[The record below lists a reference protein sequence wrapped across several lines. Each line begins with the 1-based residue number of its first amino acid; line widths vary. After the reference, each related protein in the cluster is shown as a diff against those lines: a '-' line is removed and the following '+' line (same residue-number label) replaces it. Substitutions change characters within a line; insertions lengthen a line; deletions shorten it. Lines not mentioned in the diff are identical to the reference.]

1 MNEQEYSNKS
11 TLICAIAAM
20 TLGFVGGHKF
30 YTGRVKD
37 GFIHILSSFFLIG
50 LLLALYDFV
59 MIISGKFRD
68 KEGKLLQ
75 SLGLRA
81 KGTYEERVKA
91 NMEYIEKSPYG
102 TFMRWLA
109 KQQEKL
115 ESKKQELDS
124 QGNNQEDLPN
134 NKNEEKQK

>member
-1 MNEQEYSNKS
+1 MNQQEYSNKS
-11 TLICAIAAM
+11 TLVCAIVAM

-50 LLLALYDFV
+50 LLLALYDLV

-75 SLGLRA
+75 SLELRA
-81 KGTYEERVKA
+81 KGTYEDRVQA
-91 NMEYIEKSPYG
+91 NMEYLEKSSYG
-102 TFMRWLA
+102 TFMRWLD
-109 KQQEKL
+109 KLQKRL
-115 ESKKQELDS
+115 ESKKQELES
-124 QGNNQEDLPN
+124 QGNNQEDLTD
-134 NKNEEKQK
+134 NKNQEEQK

>member
-11 TLICAIAAM
+11 TLICAIMAM

-37 GFIHILSSFFLIG
+37 GFIHIVSSFFLIG

-75 SLGLRA
+75 SLALRT
-81 KGTYEERVKA
+81 KGTYEERVQA
-91 NMEYIEKSPYG
+91 NMEYVEKSPYG
-102 TFMRWLA
+102 TFMRWLT

-115 ESKKQELDS
+115 DQR
-124 QGNNQEDLPN
+124 
-134 NKNEEKQK
+134 NKN

>member
-1 MNEQEYSNKS
+1 MNQQEYSNKS
-11 TLICAIAAM
+11 TLVCAIVAM

-50 LLLALYDFV
+50 LLLALYDLV

-75 SLGLRA
+75 SLELRA
-81 KGTYEERVKA
+81 KGTYEDRVQA
-91 NMEYIEKSPYG
+91 NMEYLEKSSYG
-102 TFMRWLA
+102 TFMRWLD
-109 KQQEKL
+109 KLQKRL
-115 ESKKQELDS
+115 ESKKQELES
-124 QGNNQEDLPN
+124 QGNNQEDLTD
-134 NKNEEKQK
+134 NKNLEEQK

>member
-11 TLICAIAAM
+11 TLICAITAM

-37 GFIHILSSFFLIG
+37 GFIHIVSSFFLIG

-75 SLGLRA
+75 SLPLRTR
-81 KGTYEERVKA
+81 GTYEERVQA
-91 NMEYIEKSPYG
+91 NMEYIEKSAYG
-102 TFMRWLA
+102 TFMRWLT
-109 KQQEKL
+109 KQHEKL
-115 ESKKQELDS
+115 ESKKQELER
-124 QGNNQEDLPN
+124 QGNNQEHLPKD
-134 NKNEEKQK
+134 KNQTK